1 MKKAIF
7 TTTLLINL
15 FFGFACL
22 ANNNENKK
30 IENDTIKGYTLDEI
44 IVTSSSKETNLLKK
58 LPGSA
63 SFISPL
69 QLEGMQIEDVIDVSN
84 IVPNFYIPDYGSKY
98 SSPVYIRGVGNRSTG
113 QASGMYVDNVPMLNK
128 STYDFDFVDVQ
139 RIELLRGPQGTLF
152 GRNAMGGIMNVF
164 TYSPLDY
171 QRTKIGVSTGNYGL
185 FKANA
190 VNHSKISDQFG
201 VSIGGY
207 YNSHDGYFTNEY
219 TGNKADD
226 LKSAG
231 GHLRMDYLFSE
242 RLKASLTANY
252 DYSDQRA
259 YPYHPYDASTG
270 TVSPINY
277 NDRGDYLRR
286 MGYTALNL
294 EYKGNKYLLTSTTS
308 YQGLY
313 DIMYMDQDQTPAD
326 VYNIRQNQ
334 KMNAFTEE
342 INIRSNTND
351 NYQWSFGTFGF
362 YNSFDTKVNVNFGSA
377 GMGMIQGLLANANR
391 AGAPMYIVSGT
402 SLPLSDKFKTP
413 SFGAAIFHQ
422 STYNNLFFEGLSV
435 TAGLRLDYEKDEL
448 TYGSHVSIPVM
459 IPATPPVTTSLDTT
473 LAGTL
478 TTDYVQ
484 LLPKLALKYE
494 FNKKNYAYASVSK
507 GYNPG
512 GFNIQSYS
520 EIELAIPIMSGIPNY
535 PPIDMQAMTEYK
547 PEYSWNYEIGFKGE
561 LIKNI
566 LSAEIALFYIDI
578 DDMQLIKINQ
588 AGRTI
593 SNVGKAKNKG
603 FDISLR
609 TNLTR
614 ELILGANYGY
624 TEAKFDDYVRSSTLD
639 YSGNYAPYA
648 PRQTFSLYGTY
659 VKMFYDSFI
668 DQLDFHAQY
677 NGAGKIYWTEA
688 NNIEQGVYGL
698 LNAKVGITKGIC
710 TLNLW
715 TKNALNKNYNT
726 FYFEMSG
733 KGYLQKGKPATFG
746 ADLVL
751 TF

>member
-7 TTTLLINL
+7 TTTLLINV
-15 FFGFACL
+15 FFCFACF

-44 IVTSSSKETNLLKK
+44 VVASSSKETNFLKK

-63 SFISPL
+63 SIISPL
-69 QLEGMQIEDVIDVSN
+69 QLDGMQIEDVIDVSN

-139 RIELLRGPQGTLF
+139 RLELLRGPQGTLF
-152 GRNAMGGIMNVF
+152 GRNAMGGILNVF

-171 QRTKIGVSTGNYGL
+171 QRTKIGISTGNYGL

-190 VNHSKISDQFG
+190 VNHSKINDQFG

-207 YNSHDGYFTNEY
+207 YNHHDGYFTNEY
-219 TGNKADD
+219 TGDKADD

-231 GHLRMDYLFSE
+231 GHLRMDYLFSK
-242 RLKASLTANY
+242 RLKGSLTANY
-252 DYSDQRA
+252 DYSDQGA
-259 YPYHPYDASTG
+259 YPYHPYDKNTG
-270 TVSPINY
+270 AISPINY

-286 MGYTALNL
+286 MGHTALNL

-313 DIMYMDQDQTPAD
+313 DIMHMDQDQTPAD

-342 INIRSNTND
+342 INIKSNTD
-351 NYQWSFGTFGF
+351 HNYQWSFGTFGF
-362 YNSFDTKVNVNFGSA
+362 YNSFNTKVNVNFGPA
-377 GMGMIQGLLANANR
+377 GMGMIQGLLSNANK
-391 AGAPMYIVSGT
+391 AGAPMYIVNGT
-402 SLPLSDKFKTP
+402 SLPLADKFETP
-413 SFGAAIFHQ
+413 SYGAAIFHQ
-422 STYNNLFFEGLSV
+422 STYNNLFIEGLSV
-435 TAGLRLDYEKDEL
+435 TAGVRLDYEKDEL

-459 IPATPPVTTSLDTT
+459 MPGIIPVFTSLDTT

-494 FNKKNYAYASVSK
+494 FNKKNYVYASVSK

-535 PPIDMQAMTEYK
+535 PPIDMRAMTEYK

-593 SNVGKAKNKG
+593 SNVGKAQNKG
-603 FDISLR
+603 FDVSLR
-609 TNLTR
+609 ANLTR

-624 TEAKFDDYVRSSTLD
+624 TEAKFDDYVRSSTID
-639 YSGNYAPYA
+639 YSGNYIPFA

-659 VKMFYDSFI
+659 IKMFYDSFI
-668 DQLDFHAQY
+668 DRFDFHAQY

-688 NNIEQGVYGL
+688 NDIEQGFYGL
-698 LNAKVGITKGIC
+698 LNTKIGVTKGIC

-715 TKNALNKNYNT
+715 AKNTLNQDYNT

-733 KGYLQKGKPATFG
+733 KAYLQKGKPATFG
-746 ADLVL
+746 ADLIL